1 MIKVDNITERISN
14 DQNWK
19 IWFFGQCGRQTL
31 SNLWIKS
38 KKKKENIG
46 PLSPMM
52 FPNNTFARIF
62 SAPMAIPA
70 WASPPRKGW
79 LPTLEKLL
87 VRHLCFSGIYHLRSM
102 MISCMF
108 GAGVILVP
116 KRVRT
121 LKSWFCFEVDRCF
134 VFDLRITNFPKYIN
148 GRRLPNIA
156 VLYPLLEQS
165 QGNVLKN
172 LLPPSFHTLW
182 WWCIKDIVNI
192 FVMMHWWYIFHI
204 TRNPRKTEVV
214 HVQGKLF
221 G

>member
-1 MIKVDNITERISN
+1 MTRTEKSGSLAN
-14 DQNWK
+14 TEDK
-19 IWFFGQCGRQTL
+19 HSLTFGYEINKERMDWT
-31 SNLWIKS
+31 IAS
-38 KKKKENIG
+38 K
-46 PLSPMM
+46 
-52 FPNNTFARIF
+52 TFARIF

-70 WASPPRKGW
+70 WASPSRKGW

-87 VRHLCFSGIYHLRSM
+87 VRHLCFSGIYYLRSM

-134 VFDLRITNFPKYIN
+134 VFDFRITNFPKCIT
-148 GRRLPNIA
+148 GRRLPNTA

-182 WWCIKDIVNI
+182 WWCIKDIINIFKDIINI
-192 FVMMHWWYIFHI
+192 FVMMHWWYILNIFHI
-204 TRNPRKTEVV
+204 TRNPGKTEVV

>member
-1 MIKVDNITERISN
+1 MDHCHQWCSLITPLQGYFQLRWPYQHEPPLREKAGFLP
-14 DQNWK
+14 WK
-19 IWFFGQCGRQTL
+19 NFWSDTCC
-31 SNLWIKS
+31 
-38 KKKKENIG
+38 
-46 PLSPMM
+46 
-52 FPNNTFARIF
+52 
-62 SAPMAIPA
+62 
-70 WASPPRKGW
+70 
-79 LPTLEKLL
+79 
-87 VRHLCFSGIYHLRSM
+87 CFSGFYYLRSM

-134 VFDLRITNFPKYIN
+134 VFDLRITNFPKYIT
-148 GRRLPNIA
+148 GRRLPNTA

-182 WWCIKDIVNI
+182 WWCIKDIINI
-192 FVMMHWWYIFHI
+192 FVMMHWWYILNIFHI
-204 TRNPRKTEVV
+204 TRNPGKTEVV

>member
-1 MIKVDNITERISN
+1 MTRTENSGSLANMEDKHSLTFGYKVN
-14 DQNWK
+14 
-19 IWFFGQCGRQTL
+19 
-31 SNLWIKS
+31 
-38 KKKKENIG
+38 KEKMHWTIA
-46 PLSPMM
+46 S
-52 FPNNTFARIF
+52 NTFARIF

-134 VFDLRITNFPKYIN
+134 VFDLRITNFPKYIT

-172 LLPPSFHTLW
+172 LLLPSFHTLW
-182 WWCIKDIVNI
+182 WWCIKDIINI
-192 FVMMHWWYIFHI
+192 FVMMHWWYILNVFHI
-204 TRNPRKTEVV
+204 TRNPGKTEVV